1 MTTTL
6 QRHLDA
12 ATLMSFAAG
21 ALAEPLS
28 AAVSAH
34 VSMCRHCRDELA
46 DMALIGVA
54 LLREGSASAP
64 VRAPALPKE
73 APAAPRTGAGAGAG
87 FERLLARKYGVAL
100 DTVPWTRLA
109 PGIWQ
114 HRLPLS
120 EGVDG
125 ELYLVKLSPGV
136 RLPRH
141 GHAGTELTVVLAGA
155 FADASGVYR
164 RGEVQE
170 VDAEVEHQPV
180 GDAEEGCICLIAA
193 EMRGSDTEN

>member
-6 QRHLDA
+6 QRHLDS

-21 ALAEPLS
+21 ALAEPLA

-34 VSMCRHCRDELA
+34 VSMCRQCRDELA
-46 DMALIGVA
+46 DMALIGAV
-54 LLREGSASAP
+54 LLGSGSSASGA
-64 VRAPALPKE
+64 VRPPALPKE
-73 APAAPRTGAGAGAG
+73 APAAPRTGAAAGGG
-87 FERLLARKYGVAL
+87 FERLLARKYGLAL

-180 GDAEEGCICLIAA
+180 GDAEEGCICLIGA
-193 EMRGSDTEN
+193 DTKN